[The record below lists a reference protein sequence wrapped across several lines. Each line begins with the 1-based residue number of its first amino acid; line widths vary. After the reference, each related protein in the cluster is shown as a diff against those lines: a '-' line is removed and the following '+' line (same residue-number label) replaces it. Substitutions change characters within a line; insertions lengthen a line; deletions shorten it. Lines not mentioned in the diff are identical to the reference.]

1 MFEHFTWFLSRR
13 LSWEVG
19 FWASQNLNPPS
30 RFPGAPAPW
39 RDASQLQPGS
49 LGRLSD
55 RAVPVLAPR
64 FSGQSRDNGSK
75 ELLGQRRHTLREAGR
90 HRHGAHSLHLGAG
103 GEKEGRAGISVRNR
117 WSALSESWG
126 RKHERQRC
134 SREYLT
140 HMCLWYTEGKT
151 KLVLSAVSSESLWTF

>member
-1 MFEHFTWFLSRR
+1 M
-13 LSWEVG
+13 G

-103 GEKEGRAGISVRNR
+103 GEKEGRKGGHQR
-117 WSALSESWG
+117 SESV
-126 RKHERQRC
+126 KC
-134 SREYLT
+134 TFRELGEKT
-140 HMCLWYTEGKT
+140 RTTEVFPGVPDAY
-151 KLVLSAVSSESLWTF
+151 VLMVYGG